1 MKTVFRRNIKNLI
14 CLIAAFAVVFTS
26 VIVPTSVYGDEVTQ
40 LIPPVVQRPIYTVY
54 FDGNGGSSSLGSKRV
69 QYSNIYGSL
78 PTASRSK
85 YTFRGW
91 FTAKSGGEEI
101 TQYSTVNISGD
112 QTLYARWQKNL
123 SYEKEVLKFVNS
135 ERKKKKLVKLK
146 WDKKIYKGT
155 KVRAKEIVRQFSHTR
170 PNGGSGARY
179 LLKFVKKGRSSGE
192 CLGKGFTDPRKL
204 VTAFMNSPS
213 HRRIIMMKK
222 ARTCAIS
229 AKTSDGT
236 TYWCLGTS
244 ALYR

>member
-1 MKTVFRRNIKNLI
+1 MKTGFVLRIRHII
-14 CLIAAFAVVFTS
+14 CAVAAIAVVVTS
-26 VIVPTSVYGDEVTQ
+26 VVTPTGVYGEDLTQ
-40 LIPPVVQRPIYTVY
+40 VSPPVSQRPIFTVH
-54 FDGNGGSSSLGSKRV
+54 FNANGGKVSLSSKKI

-78 PTASRSK
+78 PTPTRSK

-91 FTAKSGGEEI
+91 YTSAKGGSEI
-101 TQYSTVNISGD
+101 TQYSTVTVNSD

-123 SYEKEVLKFVNS
+123 SYEKEVLKYVNK
-135 ERKKKKLVKLK
+135 ERKKKKLKTLK

-155 KVRAKEIVRQFSHTR
+155 KVRAKEIVKQFSHTR

-192 CLGKGFTDPRKL
+192 CLGKGFNEPQKL

-222 ARTCAIS
+222 ARTSAIS
-229 AKTSDGT
+229 AVVSGGT